1 MNLELI
7 HESLRELS
15 DEMLQTALWTG
26 KSDGEQSSFTEAV
39 CVLFNDAGLEK
50 ALDSGLLDKTYS
62 KELCRRARQLSAL
75 VNMID
80 DTGTPKQTLGHPK
93 MNDLRDMA
101 RELLELFT
109 TESELQASNSPPS

>member
-15 DEMLQTALWTG
+15 DEVLQATLWTG

-50 ALDSGLLDKTYS
+50 ALDSGNLDKTYS
-62 KELCRRARQLSAL
+62 KSLCRQVRQLGAL

-80 DTGTPKQTLGHPK
+80 DTGTPEQTLSHPK
-93 MNDLRDMA
+93 MNVLRDAA
-101 RELLELFT
+101 RELMELFT
-109 TESELQASNSPPS
+109 TESRSQTPDSPPS

>member
-15 DEMLQTALWTG
+15 DEVLQSALWTG

-50 ALDSGLLDKTYS
+50 ALNSGNLDKDYS
-62 KELCRRARQLSAL
+62 KSLCRRARQLLAL

-80 DTGTPKQTLGHPK
+80 DTGTPEQTLGHAK
-93 MNDLRDMA
+93 MDALRDAA
-101 RELLELFT
+101 RELMELFT
-109 TESELQASNSPPS
+109 TESRHQTPGSPPA

>member
-1 MNLELI
+1 MNLKLI
-7 HESLRELS
+7 HESLKELS

-62 KELCRRARQLSAL
+62 KALCRRARQLDAL

-80 DTGTPKQTLGHPK
+80 DTGTPEDTLGHPK
-93 MNDLRDMA
+93 MNDLRDTA
-101 RELLELFT
+101 RELMALFT
-109 TESELQASNSPPS
+109 TESHPQTPDSPPF